1 MPSLW
6 PQFPKQEIFLTFPSI
21 KIFGAECCANI
32 IQGAFF
38 YCSAQKSTKCREK
51 LKYQNCSSQKILSTR
66 KKQSIRTETM
76 AHVYS
81 SISTSRV
88 SKHFLQLWTLYT
100 TSLDN
105 NSRLDL
111 IPNFQT
117 SGESPQWW
125 GSLAMIKDHSAP
137 SVSCRGLRSPRS
149 TRSMSTGGQ
158 CRHGALL
165 IPLRHPTDAWGFG

>member
-1 MPSLW
+1 MH
-6 PQFPKQEIFLTFPSI
+6 ICI
-21 KIFGAECCANI
+21 YD
-32 IQGAFF
+32 IQGGFF
-38 YCSAQKSTKCREK
+38 DCSAQKTTKYKEK
-51 LKYQNCSSQKILSTR
+51 LKYQNCSANCSSQKILSTR
-66 KKQSIRTETM
+66 KKQSIRTETT

-81 SISTSRV
+81 CISTSRV
-88 SKHFLQLWTLYT
+88 SKHFLQEWTLYT

-117 SGESPQWW
+117 SGESPLWW
-125 GSLAMIKDHSAP
+125 GNLVMIKDLSAP

-165 IPLRHPTDAWGFG
+165 IPLRHPTDACGFG